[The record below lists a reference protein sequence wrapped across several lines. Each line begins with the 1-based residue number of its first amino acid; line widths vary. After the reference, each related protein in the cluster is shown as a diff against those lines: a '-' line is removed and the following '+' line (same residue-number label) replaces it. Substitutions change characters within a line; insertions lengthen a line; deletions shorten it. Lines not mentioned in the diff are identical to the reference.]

1 MPFRCRFLLPPLLL
15 LWAAP
20 SGAAQEDA
28 AVKFAFSSPAWGGDT
43 LDGLRLI
50 AHNRTGGD
58 VRLRSVSFLKAAED
72 GRRVDVALD
81 LPIPAGGYADAELDY
96 VDLLG
101 DNECIARTLSGGWRL
116 AEVSNHTLH
125 PSVRNLII
133 EDTDTFRIY
142 QCAETVLIRWTSPPD
157 GAATERRE
165 WVLFHFE
172 RRRGS

>member
-1 MPFRCRFLLPPLLL
+1 MPFRCRLLLLPL

-20 SGAAQEDA
+20 PGAAQEEEA
-28 AVKFAFSSPAWGGDT
+28 AVQFAFSSPAWGGDT
-43 LDGLRLI
+43 VDGLRLI
-50 AHNRTGGD
+50 ARNRTAGA
-58 VRLRSVSFLKAAED
+58 VRLRSVSFLKDAEG

-81 LPIPAGGYADAELDY
+81 LRIPAGGYADAELDY
-96 VDLLG
+96 MDLLG

-142 QCAETVLIRWTSPPD
+142 QCAETVVVRWTSLPD
-157 GAATERRE
+157 GAAVERRG
-165 WVLFHFE
+165 WALFHFE

>member
-1 MPFRCRFLLPPLLL
+1 MPFRCRLLL
-15 LWAAP
+15 LPLLWIAP
-20 SGAAQEDA
+20 PGAAQQEDA
-28 AVKFAFSSPAWGGDT
+28 ALKFAFSSPAWGGDT
-43 LDGLRLI
+43 IDGLRLI
-50 AHNRTGGD
+50 AHNRTGED
-58 VRLRSVSFLKAAED
+58 VRLRSVSFLKAAGG

-81 LPIPAGGYADAELDY
+81 LLIPAGGYADADLDY

-116 AEVSNHTLH
+116 AEISNHTLH

-142 QCAETVLIRWTSPPD
+142 QCTETVLIRWTNPPG

-172 RRRGS
+172 RRRGA